1 MNTVITVRIDDI
13 EKDTLVEYAKDKDLT
28 LSYVIRRAIKE
39 FIARECE

>member
-28 LSYVIRRAIKE
+28 LSQVIRRAIRE
-39 FIARECE
+39 FIAKECE

>member
-28 LSYVIRRAIKE
+28 LS
-39 FIARECE
+39 